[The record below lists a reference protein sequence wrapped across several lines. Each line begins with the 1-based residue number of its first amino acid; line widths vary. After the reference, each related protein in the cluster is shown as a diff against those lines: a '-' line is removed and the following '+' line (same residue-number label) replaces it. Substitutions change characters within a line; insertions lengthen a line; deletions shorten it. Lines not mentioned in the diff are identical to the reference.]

1 VICFSVNEDPG
12 DQLASGLVKRLND
25 MISQN
30 QSAFIR
36 GCFIQ
41 ENFMRVQ
48 QTTKA
53 FHQQKRLDYYLNL
66 TLPRHLI
73 RSLGPSLLRF
83 SKVRLWTGLE
93 GDYMWVVGFILHS
106 SIPSMGG
113 GVFRFLWSLGTTSS
127 LPSSSF
133 SVRQPFRCPLTELA
147 MNVNWSSS
155 RSIKS

>member
-1 VICFSVNEDPG
+1 MRTRDL
-12 DQLASGLVKRLND
+12 LASGLVKSLNG

-41 ENFMRVQ
+41 EYFMHVQ

-93 GDYMWVVGFILHS
+93 GDYMWVVGFIFHS
-106 SIPSMGG
+106 SIAEWFYGRCYCSQK
-113 GVFRFLWSLGTTSS
+113 R
-127 LPSSSF
+127 
-133 SVRQPFRCPLTELA
+133 VRQGNPL
-147 MNVNWSSS
+147 SSMVFIMVMDVLGYLLS
-155 RSIKS
+155 KAKEDGLL